1 MKKFSSNTMDMAYAI
16 TLFVSIVALVA
27 GSITALVTALK
38 VMSFDELVT
47 SSEFGQWVRIVTDG
61 GVMGMVALV
70 LYVVAVVGFVSSSVI
85 HTMNK

>member
-1 MKKFSSNTMDMAYAI
+1 MKKLESNTADMAYAI
-16 TLFVSIVALVA
+16 TLLVAIVALVA

-38 VMSFDELVT
+38 VMSFGELVT

-61 GVMGMVALV
+61 GVMGKIALV

-85 HTMNK
+85 HKMKK